1 MRLIWKRN
9 QNRSSI
15 AKRTEEPYVLLAD
28 FVARS
33 HGSTGVKPN
42 GGLPC
47 VGTAEVH

>member
-1 MRLIWKRN
+1 MRN

-15 AKRTEEPYVLLAD
+15 AKRTEGAYVLLAD